1 MKRLAASCFGLGR
14 LPVAPGTWGSLP
26 PVIVFGLMCHFG
38 ASPVLVSIVMAALAL
53 AGSVVC
59 VKFAPAA
66 ITATGKSDPGE
77 VVADELAG
85 QAITFLVGPFLAMG
99 AAPSGQVWVTAGA
112 GFVLFRIFDIAK
124 PWPIHKLEKLP
135 EGWGILADDL
145 MAGVCA
151 AVGLLVCSRTGL
163 LEYVSESVHLDFSS
177 LNTLSA
183 AFLGAVQ
190 GLTEFLPVSSSGH
203 LVLFESWLEFNPEES
218 RMLLFD
224 LATHVGTLL
233 AIFIVF
239 HKSIVSFAKGLFA
252 CGKYGRN
259 PVEVYKR
266 SPSVHLMVLGCAAT
280 VITGTLGMLLKDYFV
295 AARDNLKL
303 VALMWLVT
311 GTLLL
316 ITDWRKNARVGL
328 RQFAL
333 WQAVVIG
340 LAQSAAIMPGI
351 SRSGATIC
359 VAILLGLRRRW
370 AIEFSFL
377 LAMPAI
383 LGATAIELARNIG
396 EISSGS
402 LPISSVLAGMIV
414 AAAVG
419 VLALKVLIKTSRT
432 ANLRFFAFYCYI
444 LACLVLAWGLR

>member
-1 MKRLAASCFGLGR
+1 MLASCFGLGR
-14 LPVAPGTWGSLP
+14 LPYAPGTWGSLP
-26 PVIVFGLMCHFG
+26 ATVVFGLMYHFG
-38 ASPVLVSIVMAALAL
+38 APPVIMSFVMAALAV
-53 AGSVVC
+53 AGSVIC

-66 ITATGKSDPGE
+66 IKATGKSDPGE

-85 QAITFLVGPFLAMG
+85 QAVTFVAAAFFVGE
-99 AAPSGQVWVTAGA
+99 AASSGQIWAITVA
-112 GFVLFRIFDIAK
+112 GFLLFRMFDIAK

-145 MAGVCA
+145 LAGVFA
-151 AVGLLVCSRTGL
+151 AAGLLVCSLTGL
-163 LEYVSESVHLDFSS
+163 LEYVSELVHPDFSS

-203 LVLFESWLEFNPEES
+203 LVLFESWLELNPEES

-224 LATHVGTLL
+224 LATHIGTLL
-233 AIFIVF
+233 AIFVVF
-239 HKSIVSFAKGLFA
+239 HKSIVGFVKGLLA
-252 CGKYGRN
+252 YGKYGRN

-266 SPSVHLMVLGCAAT
+266 SPSVHLMVLACAAT
-280 VITGTLGMLLKDYFV
+280 VVTGTLGMLLKDYFV
-295 AARDNLKL
+295 AARDNLTV

-316 ITDWRKNARVGL
+316 ITDWRRNARVGL

-333 WQAVVIG
+333 WQAVVVG

-383 LGATAIELARNIG
+383 LGATAIELAQNIG

-402 LPISSVLAGMIV
+402 LPISSVLTGMIV

-419 VLALKVLIKTSRT
+419 VLALKVLIKTSMS
-432 ANLRFFAFYCYI
+432 ANLKFFAFYCYI
-444 LACLVLAWGLR
+444 LACLVLTWGLR